1 MGWSSGGKC
10 CSLYTSYGARV
21 SQKRNWSGPNAV
33 WRDSA
38 LGALA
43 ASGRTLGV
51 VNLLLAVLLFV
62 AGLWEVAAMLAL
74 LGLFQFVSAARQRR
88 LRSRV

>member
-1 MGWSSGGKC
+1 VPLPIHALRC
-10 CSLYTSYGARV
+10 RV
-21 SQKRNWSGPNAV
+21 SQKRNWLGRDAV

-43 ASGRTLGV
+43 AAGRILGV
-51 VNLLLAVLLFV
+51 VSLLLAVLLLV

-74 LGLFQFVSAARQRR
+74 LGLFQFVSAARQKR
-88 LRSRV
+88 LRRRV